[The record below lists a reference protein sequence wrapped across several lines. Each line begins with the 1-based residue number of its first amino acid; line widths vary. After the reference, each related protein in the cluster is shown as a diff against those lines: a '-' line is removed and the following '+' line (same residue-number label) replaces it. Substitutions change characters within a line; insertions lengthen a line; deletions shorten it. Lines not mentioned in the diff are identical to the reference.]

1 MKQNTR
7 GRGVDAARASG
18 PAANPAAECRS
29 QSDDILEWIKFACE
43 RCGCPELA
51 QRIDYAFDGR
61 LKQCVG
67 RAFWTIADK
76 TLQPRIELA
85 TSHWNTLTDAGKRS
99 TVIHETCHIIA
110 DWLFGSKVEVHGAH
124 WKWLMRRCG
133 ESPDTAVQEHEVRT
147 EFRPPPERFLPGL
160 TIARC
165 GCTGH
170 RRIPNRLAQRLR
182 SGERH
187 PCEICRQPLR
197 LS

>member
-7 GRGVDAARASG
+7 VRGVDAARASG
-18 PAANPAAECRS
+18 PAAGLTVECRS
-29 QSDDILEWIKFACE
+29 PSDDILQWINFACE
-43 RCGCPELA
+43 RCECPELA
-51 QRIDYAFDGR
+51 QRIGYAFDGR
-61 LKQCVG
+61 LTQCVG
-67 RAFWTIADK
+67 RAFWRFADK
-76 TLQPRIELA
+76 EIQPRIELA

-110 DWLFGSKVEVHGAH
+110 DWIFGSKVDDHGAH

-133 ESPDTAVQEHEVRT
+133 ESPDTAVPEHEVKT
-147 EFRPPPERFLPGL
+147 EFRPPRERFLPGL
-160 TIARC
+160 TIAHC

-170 RRIPNRLAQRLR
+170 RKIPNRLAHRIR

-187 PCEICRQPLR
+187 TCDICRQPLR